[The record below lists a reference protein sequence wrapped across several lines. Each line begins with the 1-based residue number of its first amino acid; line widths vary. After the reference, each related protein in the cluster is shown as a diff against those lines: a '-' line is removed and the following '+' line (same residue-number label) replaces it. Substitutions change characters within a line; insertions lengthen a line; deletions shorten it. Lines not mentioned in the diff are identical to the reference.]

1 MPMAQVHFS
10 DEVLMAFADGELDE
24 TVAASVEQAME
35 KDPAIAQRIAGFLRS
50 RRIIRSA
57 FQEEALPDV
66 PPELKAAVLAQIER
80 FEAPHQPQTSP
91 QAPAMRQAP
100 LMGKWRIG
108 FAMAASIAALA
119 VAALA
124 YMAGREGVS
133 SSTPGPIAHL
143 SDPEIS
149 RVLSESASGQ
159 ERTLPFGR
167 MRVISTFR
175 AANGSLCREFRL
187 QVSAGSS
194 DAVACNTNGW
204 TVTFA
209 LASAADQQGY
219 VPSDGSDLM
228 TSYLKSTGAGEP
240 LVDVAEAQAL
250 SEARTGR

>member
-1 MPMAQVHFS
+1 MAQFHFN
-10 DEVLMAFADGELDE
+10 DEILMAFADGELDE
-24 TVAASVEQAME
+24 TVAASVEQAMA

-50 RRIIRSA
+50 RRMIRLA
-57 FQEEALPDV
+57 YPEEALPDV

-80 FEAPHQPQTSP
+80 FEAPLQP
-91 QAPAMRQAP
+91 QAPLEASVSRRASAR
-100 LMGKWRIG
+100 GHWSIG
-108 FAMAASIAALA
+108 FAMAAG

-124 YMAGREGVS
+124 FVAIGYMAGRQGAS
-133 SSTPGPIAHL
+133 SQSPGPIAQL

-159 ERTLPFGR
+159 EQALPFGR

-175 AANGSLCREFRL
+175 VANGSLCREFRL

-194 DAVACNTNGW
+194 DAIACHADGW

-209 LASAADQQGY
+209 VASAAAQEGY

-228 TSYLKSTGAGEP
+228 ASYLKSAGAGEP
-240 LVDVAEAQAL
+240 LLDAAEAQAL
-250 SEARTGR
+250 NKARAGQ